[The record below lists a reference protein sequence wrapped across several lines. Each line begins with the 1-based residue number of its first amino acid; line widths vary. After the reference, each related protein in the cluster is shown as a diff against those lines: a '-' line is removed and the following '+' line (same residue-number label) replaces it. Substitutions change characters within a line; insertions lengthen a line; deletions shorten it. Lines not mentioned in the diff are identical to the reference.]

1 MKLLGRV
8 LANSSKFP
16 PVFDER
22 NIGICFSSGAGH
34 GMMIPLLPIN
44 IALCHTKKDRHLVG
58 MFLCEFDAPFVISK

>member
-22 NIGICFSSGAGH
+22 DIREGLGGGGSHGA
-34 GMMIPLLPIN
+34 MIPCL
-44 IALCHTKKDRHLVG
+44 
-58 MFLCEFDAPFVISK
+58 